1 MEEIKFQINTED
13 GLCVLVKQMTETVT
27 ELIEKLGN
35 FDAYKPDFLKL
46 STEKRKLEFLNIRVG
61 LNFMLGEDVFILY
74 NSQGKPYIADSRYN
88 ISISHSKN
96 MLALAMHPTRL
107 VGIDVEFYSD
117 KVQKIYKRFLSQPE
131 QEELY
136 GDKDLEKLMMA
147 WSAKEAMYKV
157 IGKEAVDFARQL
169 RIFPF
174 SKNESG
180 EIEAEHVPSQKRF
193 SLNYFT
199 TSEYLFVYCL
209 A

>member
-1 MEEIKFQINTED
+1 MEEIKFEINTED
-13 GLCVLVKQMTETVT
+13 GLCVLVKQMTETED

-46 STEKRKLEFLNIRVG
+46 TTEKRKLEFLNIRVG
-61 LNFMLGEDVFILY
+61 LNNMLGEDVFILY
-74 NSQGKPYIADSRYN
+74 DNQGKPYIADKQYN

-96 MLALAMHPTRL
+96 MLALATHPSKL
-107 VGIDVEFYSD
+107 VGIDVEFYTD
-117 KVQKIYKRFLSQPE
+117 KVQKIYKRFLSQTE
-131 QEELY
+131 QEELF
-136 GDKDLEKLMMA
+136 GDKDVEKLMMA
-147 WSAKEAMYKV
+147 WSAKEALYKV

-180 EIEAEHVPSQKRF
+180 EIEAEHVPTQQKYN
-193 SLNYFT
+193 LKYI
-199 TSEYLFVYCL
+199 TSKAFLFVYCL